1 MHGNLS
7 LIEAKQD
14 QGPDTS
20 TEPRPDPWAMMV
32 LVLGGGLTCV
42 WICFLLW
49 AALRFLEWAFG

>member
-14 QGPDTS
+14 QADTS
-20 TEPRPDPWAMMV
+20 TEPSSDPWVMMV
-32 LVLGGGLTCV
+32 LAFGGMLTFV

-49 AALRFLEWAFG
+49 AALRALEWAFG